1 MRIFAFVLWHH
12 FAFLVI
18 SIAILGFGA
27 GGAVLASVRRLREA
41 DFRSSVAIAC
51 LAFTVSTFIGPMS
64 LSAIDIFGKM
74 GARELVAV
82 AGQYL
87 VFALPYFFAGY
98 VISIVLMHEARAVDR
113 FYFVNMLGSGVGCFV
128 LFATLEPLG
137 AEGSLCV
144 IAVLGAL
151 GAVLVA
157 GPRLRI
163 FAVVA
168 TLGCLGLL
176 TAGDSLLEFRVAESK
191 LLATAERLDR
201 KHLAGT
207 WTPLARLDVYEEP
220 TVGGAVL
227 FQDGDA
233 PAFMPGTQHRYPD
246 SEIHSVSYV
255 VSERPNVLIIGVGGG
270 LDVKWALEKQARSI
284 VGVEINARTLD
295 YYTDD
300 FKSITGYR
308 KSQPDL
314 ELHVAEGRHFV
325 GSSERSF
332 DLIQMS
338 GVDTYTALSSG
349 AYVLSE
355 SYLYTEEAFHDYL
368 AHLTPDGLFSFI
380 RFAFPV
386 PRETLRVMVIACKV
400 LADRGV
406 PEPWRHVVVI
416 KQPTEGESTSLG
428 AILVKKSPFSEDEL
442 ARLVA
447 WTDAHHYTREYLPG
461 ESGKQSPFHDFAEKL
476 ADGQAEE
483 FLDSYPYEVRPVQDD
498 RPFFFSQHR
507 LSTVW
512 TWLRDLLSG
521 SATRELPE
529 NVPWVA
535 LLRDFQTKPHAPRR
549 DAGPAGGP
557 GLAVHLRSAA
567 QAQGAAQRVRGRAAR
582 LLPLP
587 GPRLHPADD
596 LGDAALQPHPR
607 APELRHLGDDGHLPD
622 RLCRRQPGLGPLPPP
637 ERDPA
642 AGGRRGAP
650 GPLLAPPAALLARG
664 RELPPQAELRRVH
677 AGDDRAPRADGL
689 PDGDVLPD
697 RHPDARRHAQG
708 VDPLG
713 LRRQWGR
720 ERPGLGARGLLR
732 DAARLHERAVDR
744 GLPLLPRGMADA
756 PDGAGVAIG
765 SG

>member
-535 LLRDFQTKPHAPRR
+535 LLRDFQTKPVGLMLLVVTLVQLAALVSLCIFAPLLRLR
-549 DAGPAGGP
+549 AQLSASVAAPLGYFLCL
-557 GLAVHLRSAA
+557 GLAYILLMISAMQRFSLILGHPSYAISVTMATFLIASAA
-567 QAQGAAQRVRGRAAR
+567 GSLVSGRCRLQSATR
-582 LLPLP
+582 LL
-587 GPRLHPADD
+587 
-596 LGDAALQPHPR
+596 AAVAVLLVLFSLLLQ
-607 APELRHLGDDGHLPD
+607 LFL
-622 RLCRRQPGLGPLPPP
+622 
-637 ERDPA
+637 PA
-642 AGGRRGAP
+642 AASFLLRQSFGVCMLATIA
-650 GPLLAPPAALLARG
+650 LLAPMAFLMGMCFPTGIRMLGDTRKALIPWAYGVNGAASVLGSVLAVCFAMLLGFTNVQWIAVS
-664 RELPPQAELRRVH
+664 LYCLAAWLMRRM
-677 AGDDRAPRADGL
+677 A
-689 PDGDVLPD
+689 
-697 RHPDARRHAQG
+697 
-708 VDPLG
+708 LG
-713 LRRQWGR
+713 
-720 ERPGLGARGLLR
+720 
-732 DAARLHERAVDR
+732 
-744 GLPLLPRGMADA
+744 
-756 PDGAGVAIG
+756 
-765 SG
+765 